1 MNKAELV
8 ESVRR
13 ELGRDVSRVEA
24 ARAVRA
30 VLEAIG
36 TGLRR
41 DRSVQIVGFGTFKA
55 ITNHPREGA
64 NPATGEHFAAA
75 PTTPGVRF
83 SAGKRLRNRL

>member
-41 DRSVQIVGFGTFKA
+41 DRSVQLVGFGTFKA
-55 ITNHPREGA
+55 VASGPREGV
-64 NPATGEHFAAA
+64 NLVTGERFAVPPAA
-75 PTTPGVRF
+75 PSVRF